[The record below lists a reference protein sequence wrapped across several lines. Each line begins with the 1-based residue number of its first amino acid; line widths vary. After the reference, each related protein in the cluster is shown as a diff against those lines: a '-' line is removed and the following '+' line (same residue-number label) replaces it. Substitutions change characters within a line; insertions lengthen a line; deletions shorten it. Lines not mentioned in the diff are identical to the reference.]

1 MKEYVYLGHSILF
14 RNCNANELNR
24 RISIP
29 WQKYWGLKEIMRN
42 RDVKIETKKKIYDVV
57 ILPSITLVPKDERRG
72 KMSNLSNKNGKT
84 KTNRQNL

>member
-1 MKEYVYLGHSILF
+1 
-14 RNCNANELNR
+14 
-24 RISIP
+24 
-29 WQKYWGLKEIMRN
+29 MRN